1 MEIAAVTCFGLGTI
15 QNEPA
20 VAISPAL
27 PFVLRLLIWNDTMD
41 AASPQS
47 RKM

>member
-1 MEIAAVTCFGLGTI
+1 MEIAAVTCVGLGTI

-27 PFVLRLLIWNDTMD
+27 PFVLCLLIWNETM
-41 AASPQS
+41 AAARPQS
-47 RKM
+47 HEM